1 MLFPTED
8 GSTTGVTNGDC
19 EKPIVFAGGALTNGD
34 CEKFVVVAGAVLK
47 GDMDTFAIVLFGA
60 VLKEL
65 WVPNAPE
72 PPPKPALPFPNTAL
86 FCVPKIFCGAGD
98 GAPRA
103 F

>member
-1 MLFPTED
+1 MLLFLTED

-34 CEKFVVVAGAVLK
+34 VVAGAVLK

-72 PPPKPALPFPNTAL
+72 PPAMYTLMSGTA
-86 FCVPKIFCGAGD
+86 
-98 GAPRA
+98 
-103 F
+103 

>member
-1 MLFPTED
+1 MLLFPTED

-34 CEKFVVVAGAVLK
+34 CEKFVVVAGAVPK

-60 VLKEL
+60 MLKEL

-72 PPPKPALPFPNTAL
+72 PPAMCTLISGTA
-86 FCVPKIFCGAGD
+86 
-98 GAPRA
+98 
-103 F
+103 